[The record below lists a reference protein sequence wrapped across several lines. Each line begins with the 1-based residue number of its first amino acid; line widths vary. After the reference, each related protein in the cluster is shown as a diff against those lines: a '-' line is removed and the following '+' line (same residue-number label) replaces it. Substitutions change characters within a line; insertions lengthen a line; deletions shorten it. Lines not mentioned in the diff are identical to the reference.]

1 MDLHAR
7 KLELIKAFLNV
18 QSEDVLSKLEKI
30 VRKESTISPE
40 NEFSSMSISEF
51 NARIDQSMNDSR
63 EGKLTEVSQLK
74 AEIEVWS

>member
-30 VRKESTISPE
+30 MRKESTISAE
-40 NEFSSMSISEF
+40 NEFSPMSISEF

-63 EGKLTEVSQLK
+63 DGKLTEVSQLK
-74 AEIEVWS
+74 AEIDSWN